1 MKKISL
7 LVISTFF
14 VVQLCT
20 SQVVGTNIG
29 NIAPE
34 LKYKNPDGEMM
45 SLSTL
50 QGKIVLI
57 DFWASWCK
65 PCRIENP
72 NIVSA
77 YEKYKNTSFK
87 NGEKFEIYSVSLDKS
102 KKSWQEAI
110 LKDKLSWEFHVSDLG
125 GWQSKGARLYSVRS
139 IPTNLI
145 IDKDGKILAKNLK
158 GARLHRFLEG
168 LKK

>member
-1 MKKISL
+1 MKKVSFLIIS
-7 LVISTFF
+7 IFF
-14 VVQLCT
+14 VVQFCT

-29 NIAPE
+29 NLAPE

-45 SLSTL
+45 SLSSL
-50 QGKIVLI
+50 RGKIVLI

-87 NGEKFEIYSVSLDKS
+87 YGEKFEIYSVSLDKS

-110 LKDKLSWEFHVSDLG
+110 IKDKLSWKFHVSDLG

>member
-1 MKKISL
+1 MKKVSL
-7 LVISTFF
+7 LIISIFF
-14 VVQLCT
+14 AVQFCN
-20 SQVVGTNIG
+20 SQIIGTNIG

-50 QGKIVLI
+50 RGKILLI
-57 DFWASWCK
+57 DFCASWCK

-87 NGEKFEIYSVSLDKS
+87 Y
-102 KKSWQEAI
+102 
-110 LKDKLSWEFHVSDLG
+110 LSH
-125 GWQSKGARLYSVRS
+125 
-139 IPTNLI
+139 IHI
-145 IDKDGKILAKNLK
+145 
-158 GARLHRFLEG
+158 
-168 LKK
+168 